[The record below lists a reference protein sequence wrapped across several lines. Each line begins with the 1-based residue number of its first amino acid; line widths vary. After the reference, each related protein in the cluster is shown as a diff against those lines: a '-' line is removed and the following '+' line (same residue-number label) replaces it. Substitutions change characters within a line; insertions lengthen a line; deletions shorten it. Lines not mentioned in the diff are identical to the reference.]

1 VARAGRGDAS
11 EGGVVMADNY
21 PRPDLERMYK
31 MRSSGSSG
39 SGGGGGSSRSGG
51 GCLMVL
57 SWCGL
62 FVAALVW
69 VVLS

>member
-1 VARAGRGDAS
+1 
-11 EGGVVMADNY
+11 MADDY

-31 MRSSGSSG
+31 MRSSGHSG
-39 SGGGGGSSRSGG
+39 SGGGGGRSSGG

-57 SWCGL
+57 GWCGL

-69 VVLS
+69 VVLA

>member
-1 VARAGRGDAS
+1 
-11 EGGVVMADNY
+11 MADNY

-31 MRSSGSSG
+31 MRSSGGSG
-39 SGGGGGSSRSGG
+39 SGSRGSSPSPSG

-57 SWCGL
+57 GWCGL

-69 VVLS
+69 TLAGWVL